1 MKSIL
6 LIVFGFMGLMAF
18 SQGRVIL
25 NNNPYIVMQNGAFI
39 VLENGNTNA
48 ITTTGTGGNIVSE
61 AENNKIKWRIG
72 TNTGAYTVPFTD
84 NVNSTSGN
92 NAQTVDNGTKIPYT
106 LNITGAATGGNYYE
120 FSTYD
125 GSSWDNQT
133 YMPSM
138 VTHMG
143 QLLPPNVANHSAYA
157 IDRFW
162 VINPVGYA
170 TKPTVTHTFY
180 YIDNE
185 ITATGNN
192 LLEVNLGA
200 QRFNDPAGTWGD
212 MWPVKATQNT
222 VTNVLTTPSIA
233 PADYFAAWVL
243 SDIIDPLPIELSQ
256 LNAKCNDNGDVNI
269 TWTTNSEVNNDYFT
283 IEKSYNGTDFFTIGT
298 VAGAGNSS
306 SVLTYYFTDNA
317 KDLNA
322 YYRLKQTD
330 FDGNFTYSDV
340 ISVKCEQNEKN
351 IYAYQDNNGQLIIN
365 IETNK
370 DENVTIHIVDARGR
384 IIYNSSV
391 QTTYGMNNYAINQS
405 ISTGVYFIRLSSE
418 TINKS
423 IKIYKQ

>member
-6 LIVFGFMGLMAF
+6 LILFGFIGLNTW
-18 SQGRVIL
+18 SQSRVIL

-48 ITTTGTGGNIVSE
+48 ITTSGTGGNIVSE
-61 AENNKIKWRIG
+61 AENNKIKWKIG

-84 NVNSTSGN
+84 NVNSISGN
-92 NAQTVDNGTKIPYT
+92 NAQAVDNGTKIPYT
-106 LNITGAATGGNYYE
+106 LNITGGATGGNYYE

-125 GSSWDNQT
+125 GSSWNNQT

-143 QLLPPNVANHSAYA
+143 QLLAPYAANHSEYA

-185 ITATGNN
+185 ITAAGNS

-212 MWPVKATQNT
+212 MWPVKASQNMASNFL
-222 VTNVLTTPSIA
+222 VTPPIA

-243 SDIIDPLPIELSQ
+243 SDIIDPLPVELTAF
-256 LNAKCNDNGDVNI
+256 NAKCNNNGDVSL
-269 TWTTNSEVNNDYFT
+269 TWTTNSEINNDFFT
-283 IEKSYNGTDFFTIGT
+283 IEKSYNGYDFTSIG
-298 VAGAGNSS
+298 VIQGAGNSS
-306 SVLTYYFTDNA
+306 NIINYNFTDSD
-317 KDLNA
+317 KDLSA

-330 FDGNFTYSDV
+330 FNGDFTYSDV

-351 IYAYQDNNGQLIIN
+351 IYAYVDNDQIIVN
-365 IETNK
+365 IESNK
-370 DENVTIHIVDARGR
+370 DEKVTVNVVDARGR
-384 IIYNSSV
+384 LIYDSNMM
-391 QTTYGMNNYAINQS
+391 TTKGMNSLSIDDA
-405 ISTGVYFIRLSSE
+405 ISTGIYFIRISSQS
-418 TINKS
+418 INKS